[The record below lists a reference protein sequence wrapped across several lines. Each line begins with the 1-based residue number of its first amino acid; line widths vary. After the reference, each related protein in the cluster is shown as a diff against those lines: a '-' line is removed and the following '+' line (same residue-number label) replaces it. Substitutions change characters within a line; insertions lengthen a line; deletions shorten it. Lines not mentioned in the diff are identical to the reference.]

1 MEAQVPP
8 SVHLAEVSV
17 AEGEAEYSREGSYP
31 WVLPAEWQKV
41 SLLQELHDL
50 PVCVGKVLLAQNNA
64 SSLLELNALEWV
76 NENLIALLYI
86 PKVDVALWS
95 QNRMILATFYDSSR
109 LSNDSDGELVLFN
122 SPLRN
127 EDHIGEIIVALVD
140 VIDPQALELE
150 LLGHLLDIDPVPV
163 LREDF

>member
-1 MEAQVPP
+1 MA
-8 SVHLAEVSV
+8 V
-17 AEGEAEYSREGSYP
+17 AEGKAEYSREASYP

-41 SLLQELHDL
+41 FLLQELHDL
-50 PVCVGKVLLAQNNA
+50 PICVGKVLLAQNNA

-86 PKVDVALWS
+86 LKVDVALWS

-150 LLGHLLDIDPVPV
+150 LLGHLLDINPVPV